1 MASTSSRLFVCQK
14 CNQQLGI
21 DESLQDIHSTA
32 FDLLL
37 GPLTDHSG
45 SSSGAPSDKKSPTS
59 QGPSGHR
66 SQGGSSGDPSR
77 TEAVYTRSIPSSSA
91 QPGSRLGIHDH
102 ATSPS
107 NMMHAPMDTAESFVM
122 LSKGNTLD
130 STHLPH
136 LNNQPYYARGTLS
149 SGTYQSTKSSGGNT
163 ISASNNNAAGT
174 LNGGPSNGA
183 SAASRLKSLS
193 GGSGMDSMEN
203 LHTERTAKAN
213 RLRTTGKLF
222 DLMSSKSDI
231 DHPLCHECAEML
243 SDSLARQ
250 LRDVSKERDCYI
262 NFLRIVHSN
271 VASDE
276 EMEALEAEIKQ
287 IQLDESASIKAL
299 RDIEEQQRA
308 VREEIA
314 LLEQQ
319 SLELDKEEEQYW
331 QECNEFQQTL
341 QTFHNERDSV
351 NLKYDYDSRQLEKLH
366 KTNVYNDT
374 FCISHDGNFATIN
387 GFRLGRLPTQPVD
400 WAEINA
406 AWGQTL
412 LLLHTIASKLN
423 FEFKTYRLVPLGSFS
438 RIDKVEGDRASYEL
452 YGSGEYAIGR
462 VFLNRRFDNAMV
474 AFLNCLQ
481 QLGDYAEQQGGQG
494 HRLELPYKIVKD
506 RIGDA
511 SIKLHFSQGET
522 WTRALKYMLTNT
534 KWILAYASSAAAS
547 NMTSYTPSVPSLPV
561 SRRSSPAVKSQQSRD
576 SEQDRDRERER
587 ERERERA

>member
-1 MASTSSRLFVCQK
+1 MASTSTRLFVCQK

-21 DESLQDIHSTA
+21 DESLQDIHSAA

-37 GPLTDHSG
+37 GPLSDHSG
-45 SSSGAPSDKKSPTS
+45 NNSGATSDKNYTKPTTQ
-59 QGPSGHR
+59 QGASGHGQR
-66 SQGGSSGDPSR
+66 NQAGSSGDPSR
-77 TEAVYTRSIPSSSA
+77 TEAVYTRSIPPSGT

-102 ATSPS
+102 TASPS
-107 NMMHAPMDTAESFVM
+107 HLMHAPMDAAESFVM
-122 LSKGNTLD
+122 LSKGSTLD
-130 STHLPH
+130 STHL
-136 LNNQPYYARGTLS
+136 PYYARGTLS
-149 SGTYQSTKSSGGNT
+149 SGSYQNTGGN
-163 ISASNNNAAGT
+163 SGNNTLGT
-174 LNGGPSNGA
+174 LNGGPSNGGS

-193 GGSGMDSMEN
+193 GGPGNDGMES
-203 LHTERTAKAN
+203 LHADRTAKAN

-287 IQLDESASIKAL
+287 IQLDESTSIKAL

-314 LLEQQ
+314 LLEQE
-319 SLELDKEEEQYW
+319 SLELDREEEQYW
-331 QECNEFQQTL
+331 QECNEFQQAL

-412 LLLHTIASKLN
+412 LLLHTIANKLN
-423 FEFKTYRLVPLGSFS
+423 FEFKTYELVPLGSFS
-438 RIDKVEGDRASYEL
+438 RIDKIEGDRASYEL

-494 HRLELPYKIVKD
+494 QRLELPYKIVKD

-547 NMTSYTPSVPSLPV
+547 NMTSYTPSVPSLPI
-561 SRRSSPAVKSQQSRD
+561 SRRSSPAVKSQQSKD
-576 SEQDRDRERER
+576 SEQERDRERER
-587 ERERERA
+587 ERERV